1 MEPEP
6 SLQTYAVPL
15 FNQVR
20 DGWRQNRSVEMDP
33 VVGAFE
39 CALTFVNTDEAQ
51 EFLAECFHE
60 ILSVLLNTHPSKM
73 TQHNKEAVT
82 KSLIL
87 AVDIIVRL
95 FEIGLRRA
103 DPQASTSGKDSDHR
117 QYVTTLCALFSKKRA
132 FYKELPGS
140 FWDKQPGAPEV
151 RAQLHGLFCEK
162 EGFNVL
168 AELISAVTTS
178 THDKHSAQNQP
189 EDDSGLSA
197 ENWLNADICQ
207 KLLVSALQ
215 VDGLQPDVMAKL
227 AVAVLQHL
235 CSLPE
240 NDLKKENTDLI
251 TGVALQAR
259 RIILLGVPGCSRVFA
274 SWMQLVL
281 KYVRST
287 SLPQRLFGWEHIGHL
302 IETTNLARPPPSR
315 YEVIG
320 AGSTEVNGV
329 YVLCEEAGEDL
340 EYKKYG
346 GPDADLTISLCPMRN
361 GSKWWFVSEP
371 DAKEPGTDKDVD
383 YYRHDSVRSED
394 ERFPPCSGWKTAGA
408 AGLEPIP
415 TLNQIYDEKEDDVFT
430 EEKLETLLLKW
441 VQQNTII
448 EDEFGDSRIHR
459 EVVTRNAPLVHF
471 LTRMDDGL
479 QEFHLECIWKAS
491 MGGKQEAVVTEIHR
505 LLIAIIPSIHENL
518 QCYLLDALRTSLSLE
533 DNFNGVVS
541 FIEHSSQTS
550 ASSVVFSG
558 SDDVNDALL
567 QLLWIIQQKSSR
579 PDVVRLFGEALSSPA
594 SAARRRSFL
603 FETLAVIRSSACP
616 QPPDPVPPPQK
627 VHRALELVEQL
638 IDSADSEQV
647 VVELARDHNFLQ
659 LLLDEFVVC
668 RNAISA
674 HDLSDAELSSLQHR
688 LSVIRFVHGKAAALS
703 ISTEHVDLV
712 WRTLQTVSERE
723 ICLDFLEKAISTDSK
738 RQLTPTI
745 DLSVAHY
752 IFHELI
758 CNQTDFSTLNDQGYN
773 VITHIFVACPA
784 PY

>member
-1 MEPEP
+1 
-6 SLQTYAVPL
+6 
-15 FNQVR
+15 
-20 DGWRQNRSVEMDP
+20 
-33 VVGAFE
+33 
-39 CALTFVNTDEAQ
+39 
-51 EFLAECFHE
+51 
-60 ILSVLLNTHPSKM
+60 
-73 TQHNKEAVT
+73 
-82 KSLIL
+82 
-87 AVDIIVRL
+87 
-95 FEIGLRRA
+95 
-103 DPQASTSGKDSDHR
+103 
-117 QYVTTLCALFSKKRA
+117 
-132 FYKELPGS
+132 
-140 FWDKQPGAPEV
+140 
-151 RAQLHGLFCEK
+151 
-162 EGFNVL
+162 
-168 AELISAVTTS
+168 
-178 THDKHSAQNQP
+178 
-189 EDDSGLSA
+189 
-197 ENWLNADICQ
+197 
-207 KLLVSALQ
+207 
-215 VDGLQPDVMAKL
+215 
-227 AVAVLQHL
+227 
-235 CSLPE
+235 
-240 NDLKKENTDLI
+240 
-251 TGVALQAR
+251 
-259 RIILLGVPGCSRVFA
+259 
-274 SWMQLVL
+274 
-281 KYVRST
+281 
-287 SLPQRLFGWEHIGHL
+287 
-302 IETTNLARPPPSR
+302 
-315 YEVIG
+315 
-320 AGSTEVNGV
+320 
-329 YVLCEEAGEDL
+329 
-340 EYKKYG
+340 
-346 GPDADLTISLCPMRN
+346 
-361 GSKWWFVSEP
+361 
-371 DAKEPGTDKDVD
+371 
-383 YYRHDSVRSED
+383 
-394 ERFPPCSGWKTAGA
+394 
-408 AGLEPIP
+408 
-415 TLNQIYDEKEDDVFT
+415 
-430 EEKLETLLLKW
+430 
-441 VQQNTII
+441 
-448 EDEFGDSRIHR
+448 
-459 EVVTRNAPLVHF
+459 
-471 LTRMDDGL
+471 
-479 QEFHLECIWKAS
+479 

-558 SDDVNDALL
+558 SDVVNDALL

-579 PDVVRLFGEALSSPA
+579 PDIVRLLGEALSSPA

-627 VHRALELVEQL
+627 VHRALALVEQL